1 MENREKKSLRNI
13 IEFEIVNDVVLKSVI
28 YVFFVPPSNLQKR
41 NQNKNMDGRQTT
53 WKIKQLEPPLESV
66 DNYFKKTTKKNGRL
80 MNKERKRNGN
90 F

>member
-1 MENREKKSLRNI
+1 MMENREKKSLRNI

-66 DNYFKKTTKKNGRL
+66 DNYLKKQQ
-80 MNKERKRNGN
+80 KRMAD
-90 F
+90 